1 MDNTYFQGEKSMGL
15 SFRKRI
21 KITDNLY
28 LNLSKNGIS
37 ASLKLGNITMNSK
50 GNTSIRLAKG
60 VSYRIPKKKK

>member
-1 MDNTYFQGEKSMGL
+1 MGL

-28 LNLSKNGIS
+28 LNLSKKGVS
-37 ASLKLGNITMNSK
+37 ASLKLGNVTINSN
-50 GNTSIRLAKG
+50 GNKTIRLGKG